1 MGRDRPSAGSIR
13 LRRDG
18 RWEARVTLTDP
29 DGRRIRRSL
38 LARSRPEVEAKL
50 RAALD
55 AEARGLPATDARLR
69 LAEHLTDWLENVRP
83 RVRPRTYQSYES
95 VVRVHLIPALGHV
108 PLIRLTPQQ
117 VQTMLNRQSA
127 GGASPRTVAIS
138 RDVLRL
144 ALHQAERWGQLG
156 RNVARLV
163 DPPRVVRHEIRPLAP
178 AEVRR
183 FLDAIAGTPDEA
195 LYLTAIGLGLRQG
208 ELLGLAW
215 SDVDLEAGTL
225 RVRHALQRIDGVARL
240 VEPKSVTSRR
250 TVALPAVVADAL
262 RQHRRRQLERRLA
275 AGDRWRAEDW
285 DLVFCSATGTPLD
298 GPNVNKRF
306 QRLIADLGL
315 PRQRF
320 HDLRHACASL
330 LLVQGV
336 APRVVMETLGHS
348 QISLT
353 MNTYS
358 HVMPALGRDAAARM
372 DELLAARSSA
382 G

>member
-29 DGRRIRRSL
+29 DGRRTRRSL
-38 LARSRPEVEAKL
+38 LARSRLEVEAKL

-127 GGASPRTVAIS
+127 AGASPRTVAIS

-183 FLDAIAGTPDEA
+183 LLDAIAGTPDEA

-208 ELLGLAW
+208 ELLGLGW

-275 AGDRWRAEDW
+275 AVGRWQGETW
-285 DLVFCSATGTPLD
+285 DLVFCTATGTPLD
-298 GPNVNKRF
+298 GPNLNKRF
-306 QRLIADLGL
+306 QALIAELGL